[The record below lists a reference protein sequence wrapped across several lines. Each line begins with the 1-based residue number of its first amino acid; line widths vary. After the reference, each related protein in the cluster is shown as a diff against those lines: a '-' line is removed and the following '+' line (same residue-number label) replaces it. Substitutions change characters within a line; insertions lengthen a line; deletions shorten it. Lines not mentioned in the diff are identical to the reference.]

1 MPLAMTRALA
11 LLLPL
16 TFAPVGP
23 ARAEEAPQ
31 ARAGLEEGR
40 PRFAKGAEQWSL
52 SLAQGTGLDIW
63 GSKGADTAD
72 VELIGLLPRFGIGLS
87 DPVGTDSWY
96 HGNLELLV
104 EANLLVA
111 YGPKGGFLG
120 GLGLAFRYNF
130 LGFESVVPFVEI
142 GGGVAQLELDL
153 EDQSDGLGFTAHGG
167 LGVHWWLSEHT
178 AFTASWR
185 LQHVSN
191 AGVGRDNAGINAST
205 FLVGLSYFP

>member
-1 MPLAMTRALA
+1 MTRRWM

-16 TFAPVGP
+16 AFALAGTARGEETSAELVAPEVGP
-23 ARAEEAPQ
+23 AR
-31 ARAGLEEGR
+31 
-40 PRFAKGAEQWSL
+40 FAKGSQEWSL
-52 SLAQGTGLDIW
+52 SLGQGSGLDIW
-63 GSKGADTAD
+63 GARGADTAD
-72 VELIGLLPRFGIGLS
+72 VELVGLVPRFGVGLS
-87 DPVGTDSWY
+87 DPLGSDSWY

-130 LGFESVVPFVEI
+130 LGWESLVPFIEI

-153 EDQSDGLGFTAHGG
+153 KDQSDGLGFSAHGG
-167 LGVHWWLSEHT
+167 LGLHWWLSERT

-191 AGVGRDNAGINAST
+191 AGIGRDNVGINDSM
-205 FLVGLSYFP
+205 FLVGMTYFP

>member
-1 MPLAMTRALA
+1 MLVLPLAVSVAGAAR
-11 LLLPL
+11 
-16 TFAPVGP
+16 GEE
-23 ARAEEAPQ
+23 ARAAEA
-31 ARAGLEEGR
+31 ARA
-40 PRFAKGAEQWSL
+40 RFAKGSQEWGL
-52 SLAQGTGLDIW
+52 SLGQGSGLDIW
-63 GSKGADTAD
+63 GARGADTAD
-72 VELIGLLPRFGIGLS
+72 VELVGLVPRLGVGLC
-87 DPVGTDSWY
+87 DPLGSDSWY

-130 LGFESVVPFVEI
+130 LGWESLVPFIEI

-153 EDQSDGLGFTAHGG
+153 KDQSDGLGFSTHGG
-167 LGVHWWLSEHT
+167 LGLHWWLSERT

-191 AGVGRDNAGINAST
+191 AGIGRDNSGINDSM
-205 FLVGLSYFP
+205 FLVGMSYFP